1 MKVVGVILAR
11 GGSKSIPLKNIRV
24 FAGKPL
30 IAWTIETAL
39 ESGLDRVLVSTDHE
53 AIARVARRY
62 GAEVPFM
69 RPQELSTDTMGV
81 EPVLRHAYEHLR
93 DVDGY
98 HADALM
104 LLPATSPTR
113 RVFHIDDML
122 DIYAR
127 GGVDSVV
134 AVNETPAN
142 HTPFWTLTRQE
153 DGAVTLYGGKP
164 LKHIHTRRQDFPQ
177 KCYARNDLG
186 YILKPEQ
193 LYDDEKPN
201 LYGNKVEL
209 YIVKDA
215 WRYEADI
222 NTIEDWHD
230 SEAKFKKILAE
241 ERKVSRRSVPKKK
254 QKVASKKRPAQR
266 RSKASKR

>member
-39 ESGLDRVLVSTDHE
+39 KSGLDRVLVSTDHE
-53 AIARVARRY
+53 DIARVARRH

-69 RPQELSTDTMGV
+69 RPPELSTDTMGV
-81 EPVLRHAYEHLR
+81 EPVLRHAFEYLR

-113 RVFHIDDML
+113 RTFHIDDML
-122 DIYAR
+122 DIYTR
-127 GGVDSVV
+127 GDVDSVV

-142 HTPFWTLTRQE
+142 HTPFWTLTRQT
-153 DGAVTLYGGKP
+153 DGTVTLFGGKP

-177 KCYARNDLG
+177 QCYARNDLG

-193 LYDDEKPN
+193 LYDAEKPN

-230 SEAKFKKILAE
+230 SEAKFKKILAK
-241 ERKVSRRSVPKKK
+241 ERKTSRRSVTKKK
-254 QKVASKKRPAQR
+254 RKGASKKRPAQR